1 MSLHKKTKLLM
12 YFALPN
18 EQFTTP
24 QLLKYGVAAEEAGF
38 DGVWTS
44 DHFQPW
50 QPNEGHAGS
59 AWVLLAALT
68 QCTSRIHLG
77 TGVTCPAFRYNPAV
91 IAQNWASLS
100 LLAPGRVYIGIG
112 LGENLN
118 EGAAGGG
125 WAPYKERACRVTE
138 AIKIIRDLWSGDQ
151 VQYNGRNWTVD
162 GKLYDPPASNIPL
175 YVAATAGPKSARLAG
190 LYGDGLIT
198 AGNLLKNNPEL
209 KASWEDGI
217 RENGGDPKTKPILV
231 EHWAMA
237 GNEQEA
243 HEAAEKWRFIVKAW
257 TQGYYDNV
265 SPLAI
270 QMRAEKEIKLEDV
283 LKEWTVSNDPNVHLK
298 AIKELSDHGATHIVI
313 HSGSPNQ
320 LKAIDF
326 SPKKYCQLSAAV
338 RSFRMSEY
346 V

>member
-1 MSLHKKTKLLM
+1 MSLNNRAKPFV
-12 YFALPN
+12 YFALAN
-18 EQFTTP
+18 EQFTTT
-24 QLLKYGVAAEEAGF
+24 QLLKYGIAAEEAGF

-77 TGVTCPAFRYNPAV
+77 TGVTCPAFRYTPAIV
-91 IAQNWASLS
+91 AQNWASLS
-100 LLAPGRVYIGIG
+100 LLAPGRVYLGVG

-125 WAPYKERACRVTE
+125 WATYEERACRVIE
-138 AIKIIRDLWSGDQ
+138 AVRIIRELWAGDH
-151 VQYNGRNWTVD
+151 VQYKGRTWTVD

-175 YVAATAGPKSARLAG
+175 YIAATAGTKSARLAG

-198 AGNLLKNNPEL
+198 AGNLLKNSPDV
-209 KASWEDGI
+209 KAAWENGVS
-217 RENGGDPKTKPILV
+217 ESGGDPRTKPILV

-237 GNEQEA
+237 GDDKETRD
-243 HEAAEKWRFIVKAW
+243 AAEKWRFVVKAW
-257 TQGYYDNV
+257 THGYYDNI
-265 SPLAI
+265 SPHDI
-270 QMRAEKEIKLEDV
+270 QLRAEKEIKLEDV
-283 LKEWTVSNDPNVHLK
+283 LKEWTVSNDPKVHLN
-298 AIKELSDHGATHIVI
+298 AIKELTDHGATHIVI

-320 LKAIDF
+320 VETIDF
-326 SPKKYCQLSAAV
+326 FGREVLPTIRNGQIA
-338 RSFRMSEY
+338 
-346 V
+346 